1 MPMTAP
7 LDPEGFAQRQLHLR
21 QATAADVPRINKV
34 AVLSKAFWG
43 YSPEQLALWRDDLVV
58 DPKTAIEWPT
68 VVAESDGQISG
79 FAQLDPTRNP
89 WDLARLFVEP
99 GAHRQGVGRSLLTWI
114 QGLAAEA
121 GQAEISIDSDPHA
134 AAFYIA
140 CGATV
145 QGIVAAPLPG
155 EPHRTRPQLLLRT
168 KVA

>member
-1 MPMTAP
+1 MTAP
-7 LDPEGFAQRQLHLR
+7 LDPEDFAQRQLHLR

-99 GAHRQGVGRSLLTWI
+99 GAHRQGVGRNLLTWI

-145 QGIVAAPLPG
+145 TATSVVSAAAPCVRRRQKPACRG
-155 EPHRTRPQLLLRT
+155 RT
-168 KVA
+168 A